1 MEEHLGTL
9 AAIVAGIIAALVQWR
24 GKRGA
29 MRSAASLTA
38 QLLAVIGGVEDAAK
52 EDAATGAHTKAAITR
67 AAFKA
72 GAEQDLRATVKRVTG
87 VVK

>member
-1 MEEHLGTL
+1 MDGHWETL
-9 AAIVAGIIAALVQWR
+9 AAIVAGIITALIQWR

-29 MRSAASLTA
+29 LRSAASLTA

-52 EDAATGAHTKAAITR
+52 EDETAGAYTKAAITR

-72 GAEQDLRATVKRVTG
+72 GAEQDLRATVKRITG
-87 VVK
+87 GIK